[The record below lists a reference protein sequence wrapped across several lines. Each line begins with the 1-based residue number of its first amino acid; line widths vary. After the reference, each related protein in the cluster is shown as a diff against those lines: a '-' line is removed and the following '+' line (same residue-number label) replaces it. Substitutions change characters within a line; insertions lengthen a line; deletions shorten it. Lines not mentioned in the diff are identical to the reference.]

1 LFGGN
6 GVRKFNVTG
15 LCIPD
20 KHYMVNLDNKINEII
35 KLIEAEEYF
44 TINRARQYGKTT
56 IMNELYNKLKDEY
69 LVIEISF
76 EGLGDKAF
84 SSENEFCESFINLV
98 ADELQF
104 NLVHKDII
112 ENWEHNK
119 SSLDKFEELS
129 KKITRLVEA
138 SNKEVIIMID
148 EVDKSSD
155 NQLFLHF
162 IGMLRTKY
170 LKRDKGRDRTFKS
183 VILAGVYDVKNLKL
197 KPRADEEQKYNSPW
211 NIAADF
217 NVDMTFSPR
226 EISTMLIS
234 YEKDIHNAK
243 EVSYLHNAKKINYL
257 HNVEINSGHNSKE
270 INYMHNFMNIEEM
283 SKLICDYTSGYPFLV
298 SKLCKVIEENLNKAW
313 NEEGLKK
320 AVNIILNEKNTLFDD
335 LIKNIEGD
343 KNLYNTVYDIVV
355 EGKNIVYNMDAHEK
369 GIMFSIL
376 DKSNT
381 GKLKLHNK
389 IFELRIYNYMI
400 AKREMEKGTLL
411 TYEYRTNFI
420 DENGDLKI
428 EVILKKFQQLMRAE
442 YREKDK
448 RFIEREGRLIFLA
461 FIKPI
466 INGTGFYFVEPET
479 RQDNRMD
486 VVITYN
492 KKQYIIELKIC
503 NGESYKEKGIEQL
516 CKYLEVQCED
526 TGYMIIFNFN
536 KNKEYT
542 NKWIDIDSKTIYEVI
557 V

>member
-56 IMNELYNKLKDEY
+56 IMNQLYNNLRDKY

-104 NLVHKDII
+104 NLVHKEII
-112 ENWEHNK
+112 ENWEYNK

-138 SNKEVIIMID
+138 SSKEVIIMID

-170 LKRDKGRDRTFKS
+170 LKRDNGRDRTFKS

-197 KPRADEEQKYNSPW
+197 KLRADEEQKYNSPW

-217 NVDMTFSPR
+217 NVDMTFSPK

-234 YEKDIHNAK
+234 YEKYMHNAK
-243 EVSYLHNAKKINYL
+243 EISYLH
-257 HNVEINSGHNSKE
+257 SS
-270 INYMHNFMNIEEM
+270 MNIEEM
-283 SKLICDYTSGYPFLV
+283 SQLIYDYTSGYPFLV
-298 SKLCKVIEENLNKAW
+298 SKLCKVIEEDLNKAW

-355 EGKNIVYNMDAHEK
+355 EGKNIVYNIDAHEK

-376 DKSNT
+376 DKSNA

-389 IFELRIYNYMI
+389 IFELRIYNYML

-428 EVILKKFQQLMRAE
+428 EVILKKFQQLMRVE

-448 RFIEREGRLIFLA
+448 KFIEREGRLIFLA

-492 KKQYIIELKIC
+492 KKQYIIELKIW